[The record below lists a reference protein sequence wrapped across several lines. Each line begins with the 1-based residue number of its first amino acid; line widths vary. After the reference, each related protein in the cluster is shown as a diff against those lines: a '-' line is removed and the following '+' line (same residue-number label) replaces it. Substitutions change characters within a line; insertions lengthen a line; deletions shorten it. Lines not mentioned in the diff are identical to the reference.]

1 MKKILAVSGGVDS
14 MVMLDI
20 MRKVERLAIVEQ
32 WCELEHFGCTQPRLV
47 VATFDHRTR
56 ESSSEDVEFV
66 VKALRMMHI
75 YFVAGRRNGEGLI
88 SESAARELRYDFL
101 WSKARELSSP
111 NVLIAVRENYDESR
125 IPKTNEG
132 IEIYTAHHLDDLVE
146 TVAINLARGT
156 GWRGLAVLDTP
167 GVRRPFLEP
176 ELLTYTTMSGEAGV
190 FAEPFDKRRILRYAA
205 EHEVIFRQDPTNTST
220 QYLRNR
226 LRQKLTNFDSKMQI
240 YRLWQR
246 QKELKREIDQ
256 IVSRLLPPEDEP
268 YEREWF
274 RALEKQEMGEK
285 IALELLRAWLLR
297 ANIAATRPQIK
308 RFYQAI
314 LTYQSGKKFN
324 LPGDK
329 MAIITKKYVW
339 L

>member
-20 MRKVERLAIVEQ
+20 MRKVERLTIVEQ
-32 WCELEHFGCTQPRLV
+32 WCDLEHFGCTQPRFT

-56 ESSSEDVEFV
+56 ESSSEDVDFV
-66 VKALRMMHI
+66 IKTLRRLHI
-75 YFVAGRRNGEGLI
+75 YFVSARRKDEGPI
-88 SESAARELRYDFL
+88 SEAKAREIRYEFLYNEAREL
-101 WSKARELSSP
+101 ANP
-111 NVLIAVRENYDESR
+111 NVLITVREDYDASR
-125 IPKTNEG
+125 IPKTDEG

-146 TVAINLARGT
+146 TVAINLLRGT

-167 GVRRPFLEP
+167 WVRRPFLEP
-176 ELLTYTTMSGEAGV
+176 ELLTYTTVSGEAGV
-190 FAEPFDKRRILRYAA
+190 FVKPFDRKQILRYAA
-205 EHEVIFRQDPTNTST
+205 EHGVIFRQDPTNTSI

-226 LRQKLTNFDSKMQI
+226 LRRKLANFDSKMQI
-240 YRLWQR
+240 YYLWQR
-246 QKELKREIDQ
+246 QKELKRKIDQ
-256 IVSRLLPPEDEP
+256 IVAKLLPPEDDP
-268 YEREWF
+268 CEREWF

-297 ANIAATRPQIK
+297 AEISATRPQIK

-314 LTYQSGKKFN
+314 LTYQPGKKFN

-329 MAIITKKYVW
+329 MAVITKKYVW